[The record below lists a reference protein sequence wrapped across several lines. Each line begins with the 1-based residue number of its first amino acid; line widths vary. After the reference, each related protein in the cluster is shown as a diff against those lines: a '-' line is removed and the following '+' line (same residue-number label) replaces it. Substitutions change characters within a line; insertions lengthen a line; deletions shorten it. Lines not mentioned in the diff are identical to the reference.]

1 MEKIQI
7 LIVDLSSQ
15 YTTVIGRTLQEL
27 GYRSIIFSPIGA
39 EKWLKSN
46 KPKTVIL
53 SGGSA
58 SVFNEDA
65 PSPPENILKLNVP
78 ILGICYGMQWLAK
91 NLGGKVIKCREN
103 KEYGE
108 THVKFDTDLLF
119 EKLAKNSVVWA
130 SHGDSVDIIPKGF
143 RVIARSG
150 KSKTIA
156 AMSDPKRKIWGVQF
170 HPEVTHTEY
179 GKRILKRFISQIAK
193 CREDW
198 KPENEIENI
207 RQEVWEATQGKKCI
221 IGFSGGVDSTG
232 LSAIIAPILGKNLLA
247 VCIDTGALRK
257 DEIGEIK
264 LNAKKAGVDLKII
277 RASGRFQK
285 ALGNKNKPEV
295 KRKFFQPVYVAIFNE
310 VAKRFGA
317 EFVLQGTL
325 RTDMIE
331 SGKVG
336 DSALIKSHHNVGLKN
351 LKITELHPFRRF
363 FKHEVRE
370 LARKVG
376 LPKSISERQP
386 FPGPGLFIRVIGLA
400 PKPKKIAI
408 VRWADA
414 TVREILEEHKIY
426 DDISQL
432 VVALD
437 CQRTVG
443 IKGDGRSYGYS
454 IIVRAV
460 KTVDFMTTVGYQIP
474 KEVRREITNAVTKH
488 EKIVRVFF
496 DETNKPPATTEME

>member
-7 LIVDLSSQ
+7 LIIDLSSQ

-27 GYRSIIFSPIGA
+27 GYRSVIFSPKGA
-39 EKWLKSN
+39 EKWLKNN

-58 SVFNEDA
+58 SVYDENA

-91 NLGGKVIKCREN
+91 KLGGKVTKCREN

-108 THVKFDTDLLF
+108 THVKFSSDLLF
-119 EKLAKNSVVWA
+119 EKLEKDSVVWA
-130 SHGDSVDIIPKGF
+130 SHGDSVNVIPLGF
-143 RVIARSG
+143 RVIAH
-150 KSKTIA
+150 SKKTGTIA

-170 HPEVTHTEY
+170 HPEVTHTEH
-179 GKRILKRFISQIAK
+179 GKRILKRFISQIAE

-198 KPENEIENI
+198 QPGNEIEKI

-221 IGFSGGVDSTG
+221 IGFSGGVDSTT
-232 LSAIIAPILGKNLLA
+232 LSAILAPTLGKNLLA

-257 DEIGEIK
+257 DEIEEIK
-264 LNAKKAGVDLKII
+264 INAKKAGVDLKII
-277 RASGRFQK
+277 KAAGRFQK
-285 ALGNKNKPEV
+285 AIGNTTHSES
-295 KRKFFQPVYVAIFNE
+295 KRKRFKKIYGKIFDE
-310 VAKRFGA
+310 EAAK
-317 EFVLQGTL
+317 FVLQGSL

-336 DSALIKSHHNVGLKN
+336 DSALIKSHHNVGLNMK
-351 LKITELHPFRRF
+351 KTELHPLRRF

-370 LARKVG
+370 LAREIG

-414 TVREILEEHKIY
+414 TVREILEEHEIY

-460 KTVDFMTTVGYQIP
+460 KTVDFMTTDGYQIP
-474 KEVRREITNAVTKH
+474 KEVRKEITNAVTKH